1 VTAITS
7 PEGSGLPLVGFVAGK
22 RIGNAVARNR
32 AKRRL
37 REATCR
43 VPLRRDATYVV
54 IAEAGVND
62 VGFGTLVEWLREAVL
77 AGEAGVREEDE

>member
-1 VTAITS
+1 MTTITS
-7 PEGSGLPLVGFVAGK
+7 SEGSGLPLVGCVAGK
-22 RIGNAVARNR
+22 QIGNAVARNR

-37 REATCR
+37 REAVCR

-62 VGFGTLVEWLREAVL
+62 AEFGTLVEWLRDAVL